1 MFRLLCFQYKIVSV
15 DYFMDRMNDYEV
27 DSIIENIQY
36 DDVAG
41 WEQTRLRIF
50 STAQMMSKKK
60 LTVKDIMVFPWE
72 KEDEEEEEHKTSIS
86 NEEIE
91 MLEKEAKKIQQQVY
105 GK

>member
-1 MFRLLCFQYKIVSV
+1 
-15 DYFMDRMNDYEV
+15 MDRMNDYEV

-91 MLEKEAKKIQQQVY
+91 MLEREVKKIQQQVY